1 MGKTT
6 KMNELIRILS
16 TWGKRAKKTRDYL
29 YPEDVGKQREKPRD
43 IGGPFTPSG
52 APSDEMTEEERDALA
67 KKRRHAARLR
77 YKSKYPGKK
86 EPKYS
91 KKELVPE
98 YHKGKRRRKV
108 TNVYDLF

>member
-16 TWGKRAKKTRDYL
+16 TWGRRAKKTRDYL
-29 YPEDVGKQREKPRD
+29 YPEDVGKQRGKPRD
-43 IGGPFTPSG
+43 IGGPF
-52 APSDEMTEEERDALA
+52 AEERDALA

-98 YHKGKRRRKV
+98 YHKGKKRRRV
-108 TNVYDLF
+108 TNAYDLF